1 MSVTVSNKM
10 HGIKKTLSPSNKHGL
25 ANFSE
30 AYSVSVPGQP
40 PIYISRP
47 LIDRIS
53 IIGEIPKS
61 VFGNGDLAKRGLK
74 HFLGVFKL
82 AVRDSD
88 CKLKKA
94 KSGKSSFAKG
104 WAKKGELRAYIK
116 IGSRRTRVEVAIQP
130 LIGPEEKV
138 IDWRL
143 RLEWNPRKAGLEGF
157 ERLRTLLAHHLLL
170 GPEGALEW
178 FQGARITRLDIAVD
192 ILGVDRPSLF
202 LRLMD
207 QKKVQTY
214 GRWTSGIETTNH
226 KPSKGT
232 KGTGGLSAYDKRQE
246 QTDKKPN
253 KEPKFGQVPH
263 QRIER
268 RFVVT
273 GGKQPVLGKLAA
285 ETDKL
290 AGPMVRL
297 LRDLPDGSCK
307 TDQQIVAGA
316 VLWLGWK
323 KMSGSLK
330 GSQLHAWKVMKKH
343 DAAFWDTGLIW
354 KHWPEAVAEAGLSSV
369 AHL

>member
-1 MSVTVSNKM
+1 MSVTISNKSA
-10 HGIKKTLSPSNKHGL
+10 GLEKALSPSNKHGL
-25 ANFSE
+25 SNFLE
-30 AYSVSVPGQP
+30 AYTVSVPGEP
-40 PIYISRP
+40 TIHISRP
-47 LIDRIS
+47 MIDRIS
-53 IIGEIPKS
+53 IIGDVPKS
-61 VFGNGDLAKRGLK
+61 VFGNGDLARRGLK

-88 CKLKKA
+88 CKLTKA

-104 WAKKGELRAYIK
+104 WAKKGEQRAYIK
-116 IGSRRTRVEVAIQP
+116 VGARRTRVEVAIQP
-130 LIGPEEKV
+130 LIGPQKKV
-138 IDWRL
+138 TAWRL

-157 ERLRTLLAHHLLL
+157 ERLRSLLAHHLLL
-170 GPEGALEW
+170 GPEGELEW

-192 ILGVDRPSLF
+192 ILGVERPSLF

-214 GRWTSGIETTNH
+214 GRWASGIETTNH

-268 RFVVT
+268 RFVAT
-273 GGKQPVLGKLAA
+273 GGKQPVLGKLAN
-285 ETDKL
+285 EGDRL

-297 LRDLPDGSCK
+297 LRDLPGGPCK
-307 TDQQIVAGA
+307 IEQQIVAGT

-323 KMSGSLK
+323 KMSASLT
-330 GSQLHAWKVMKKH
+330 GSQLQAWKVLRKH
-343 DAAFWDTGLIW
+343 DNAFWDTGLIW
-354 KHWPEAVAEAGLSSV
+354 KHWPEAVAVAGLSSV
-369 AHL
+369 AQS